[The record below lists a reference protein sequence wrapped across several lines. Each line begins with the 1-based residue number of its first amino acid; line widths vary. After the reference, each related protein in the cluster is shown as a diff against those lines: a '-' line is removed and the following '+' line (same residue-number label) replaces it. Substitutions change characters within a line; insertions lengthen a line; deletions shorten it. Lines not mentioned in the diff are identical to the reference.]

1 MSWKQ
6 NNGRN
11 RGHIDGIGHFLEGP
25 PQFVDKATSD
35 LDMNEHNILQLAK
48 ITGAIVSTR
57 DPPYNT
63 IAHTEL
69 ANFLRFS
76 DGSDSTNSAIVN
88 VNTISNSEGKINIR
102 SSTGID
108 VSGNTNLSGN
118 FTIGHTGSGY
128 DVKFYGDTP
137 GKSISWNETPNT
149 FIVNGTTQLLGN
161 LTASGD
167 ISGNNLFA
175 TNKITA
181 GGDISGNNIFS
192 NNKITAGGDISGNN
206 LFATNKITAGGDI
219 SGNNLFATSKITA
232 GGDISGNNLF
242 ATNKITA
249 GGDISGN
256 NIFSNNKITAGG
268 DISGNNLFATS
279 KITAG
284 GDIIAA
290 SGTISGGTIISSG
303 NITATSGNIT
313 AATGNIT
320 AATGTI
326 TGGLINSNSDII
338 ANRNINATIGT
349 ITGGTITGGT
359 IISTGN
365 ITAAAGTI
373 SGGTITSSG
382 NITAASGTISGGNIT
397 ATSGTIS
404 GGVIVTNNI
413 LFPGIGGIQTVP
425 YIPGSVPGTLKYVI
439 QTTMASPNTA
449 GSGASNITGAFEQ
462 QINNSLYLKT
472 NDVIFI
478 NVGPFVAFPD
488 NGLNFGLTLQ
498 YGAYLRKST
507 GDNTVLSRIDA
518 EIPIWYTPDITFST
532 FYILGNMT
540 APSDGNY
547 NLHAYF
553 TPVYGPSGGLPVKFY
568 YLGVTASVSIMVFNG
583 I

>member
-25 PQFVDKATSD
+25 PQFVDKATTD
-35 LDMNEHNILQLAK
+35 LDMNEHSILQLAK

-128 DVKFYGDTP
+128 DVKFYGDTT

-181 GGDISGNNIFS
+181 GGDISGNNLFS
-192 NNKITAGGDISGNN
+192 N
-206 LFATNKITAGGDI
+206 NKITAGGDI

-249 GGDISGN
+249 GGDI
-256 NIFSNNKITAGG
+256 T
-268 DISGNNLFATS
+268 
-279 KITAG
+279 
-284 GDIIAA
+284 AA

-313 AATGNIT
+313 ATS
-320 AATGTI
+320 GTI

-338 ANRNINATIGT
+338 ATRNINATTGT

-365 ITAAAGTI
+365 ITAASGTI
-373 SGGTITSSG
+373 SGGALTASG
-382 NITAASGTISGGNIT
+382 NITAATGNIT
-397 ATSGTIS
+397 ATNGTIT
-404 GGVIVTNNI
+404 GGVIATNCI
-413 LFPGIGGIQTVP
+413 LFLGLGVIQTVP
-425 YIPGSVPGTLKYVI
+425 YIPRSVPGTLKYVY
-439 QTTMASPNTA
+439 QNTMASPNTSA
-449 GSGASNITGAFEQ
+449 TGASDITGPFENT
-462 QINNSLYLKT
+462 ITTLYLKT

-488 NGLNFGLTLQ
+488 NIFNEGLTLQ
-498 YGAYLRKST
+498 YGAYLRKN
-507 GDNTVLSRIDA
+507 GDGSVLSSIDA
-518 EIPIWYTPDITFST
+518 EIPIWYTPDMTFST

-547 NLHAYF
+547 ILNAYF
-553 TPVYGPSGGLPVKFY
+553 TPVYGPTSGRAVKFY

>member
-161 LTASGD
+161 LTAS
-167 ISGNNLFA
+167 
-175 TNKITA
+175 
-181 GGDISGNNIFS
+181 
-192 NNKITAGGDISGNN
+192 
-206 LFATNKITAGGDI
+206 
-219 SGNNLFATSKITA
+219 
-232 GGDISGNNLF
+232 GDISGNNLF